1 MTGVPKGPFPFRRKT
16 NVDRSFLLDTNVV
29 SELTRDNP
37 DSRVVRFLD
46 DEGDLWLSSVV
57 VYEMEYGLATIPQG
71 RRLATLRA
79 LQADILAAFGDRLLS
94 LDQSGARW
102 AAELRAQ
109 ARRAGRAVDVGDAL
123 IAGTAKAHGLTV
135 ATRNTG
141 DFEGLGIDIVNP
153 WDFL

>member
-1 MTGVPKGPFPFRRKT
+1 M
-16 NVDRSFLLDTNVV
+16 RSFLLDTNVI
-29 SELTRDNP
+29 SELTRNNP

-109 ARRAGRAVDVGDAL
+109 ARLAGRAVDVGDAL
-123 IAGTAKAHGLTV
+123 IAGTAKAHGLAI
-135 ATRNTG
+135 ATRNVR
-141 DFEGLGIDIVNP
+141 DFEGMDIDIVNP
-153 WDFL
+153 WDYP